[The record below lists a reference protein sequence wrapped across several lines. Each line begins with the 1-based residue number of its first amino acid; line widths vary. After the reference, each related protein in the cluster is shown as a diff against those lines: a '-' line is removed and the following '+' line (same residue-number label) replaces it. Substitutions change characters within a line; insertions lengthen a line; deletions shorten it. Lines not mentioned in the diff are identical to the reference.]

1 MNTLHFTSREK
12 AFDFLD
18 DYASQRKE
26 EIDRRQ
32 LGKGQGLIK
41 SYLLE
46 TLPDNGRASMD
57 IPAILHGTGWQVTP
71 MDGRNDDAAFYR
83 VRDSKGEFGF
93 LEPLSAR
100 HLAVHST
107 KETVRAD
114 NAVRSTVRATAQ
126 LDFAWLAGTT
136 FQTIWQHLILPQ
148 MPDRFVTLKFK
159 HQARF
164 EDTLW
169 DERDEEDIDDEEDFE
184 EPIERRASTLAI
196 TERSNQIA
204 RFLPQLQ
211 TYHSPF
217 KAIRTLRI
225 PAAEE
230 RGGYDFWSWGKVTYR
245 APTFRDGRSQV
256 LSITRLY
263 EQTTRI
269 IEERLWFLGEK
280 TTLRDGGESMT
291 LTGAPVT
298 LTFDP
303 PLPLSTFQNFITTTF
318 ERGQGPL
325 RLWGNPI
332 YLGERK
338 VHIYGIDLHL
348 WKRIYM
354 EITPRRMMLVLPQG
368 TCGNTVH
375 RLVTNVQRY
384 LDPAVEV
391 FIGDVRY
398 SDLVEDVFLG
408 RVTG

>member
-1 MNTLHFTSREK
+1 
-12 AFDFLD
+12 
-18 DYASQRKE
+18 
-26 EIDRRQ
+26 
-32 LGKGQGLIK
+32 
-41 SYLLE
+41 
-46 TLPDNGRASMD
+46 
-57 IPAILHGTGWQVTP
+57 
-71 MDGRNDDAAFYR
+71 
-83 VRDSKGEFGF
+83 
-93 LEPLSAR
+93 
-100 HLAVHST
+100 
-107 KETVRAD
+107 
-114 NAVRSTVRATAQ
+114 
-126 LDFAWLAGTT
+126 
-136 FQTIWQHLILPQ
+136 

-169 DERDEEDIDDEEDFE
+169 DERDGEGMDDEEDFE

-204 RFLPQLQ
+204 LFLPELQ
-211 TYHSPF
+211 KHHPPF

-225 PAAEE
+225 PAAEA

-245 APTFRDGRSQV
+245 APTFRDGRSQI

-263 EQTTRI
+263 EKTTQI
-269 IEERLWFLGEK
+269 IEERVWFLGEK
-280 TTLRDGGESMT
+280 TTLRDGGESLT

-303 PLPLSTFQNFITTTF
+303 PLPLSTFQSFVTTTF

-348 WKRIYM
+348 WKRIYV
-354 EITPRRMMLVLPQG
+354 EITPRRMTLILPQG

-384 LDPAVEV
+384 LDPAVQV
-391 FIGDVRY
+391 FIADVCY
-398 SDLVEDVFLG
+398 SELVKDVFLG
-408 RVTG
+408 RVGARK